1 MDNVKSKKV
10 KKQWQ
15 DIQDYQLL
23 ESYKASLNRARSI
36 TAGTCGGGTVEI
48 SMRGDGQQYLWMTLQ
63 PAEVVEFIHQL
74 SAQIGCHISIKPRN
88 DFSSYRGWK
97 GIDEKHIF
105 SDTLGA
111 THAPFQLPADN
122 FYTIGSATNKTPPPP
137 ELLNLPN
144 ASQTET
150 NKIKVGLI
158 KKKNK
163 KQLVKN
169 NKEETNEVVA
179 PQKN

>member
-1 MDNVKSKKV
+1 MDNVKNKKI

-15 DIQDYQLL
+15 DLL
-23 ESYKASLNRARSI
+23 DLQTFEAFRTTFNRARSI
-36 TAGTCGGGTVEI
+36 TAGACGGGTVEI
-48 SMRGDGQQYLWMTLQ
+48 MMRGDGDRHLWIPLQ

-74 SAQIGCHISIKPRN
+74 SSQIGCHISIKPRD

-97 GIDEKHIF
+97 GIDDKHIF
-105 SDTLGA
+105 SDSLGS